1 MKHVTPATSTSDE
14 DNNDDNLSEISE
26 IDSDVDM
33 MSVEDE
39 SFHVEDED
47 MDYGSD
53 DSDISNPEQQMNIDC
68 AVFFLFGFPLMI
80 LLSTVYV

>member
-53 DSDISNPEQQMNIDC
+53 DSDISNPEKEMYVDC